1 MARTGY
7 RRIFPKLSIWVNSDI
22 PHGVTLRF
30 ITFLPGFLLVLFSQ
44 SFSFCAVAV
53 GFQCA
58 IVMGH
63 TSSHCADSGGTCW
76 QCNGHGQ
83 GEARNEGCGDDPAK
97 RADHDPIGSITKVKP
112 VWPSTIQEKGTES
125 PLTSVAAAAALSQ
138 ECGDDALQKMMSTG
152 SFSAKTGAISRQSDI
167 SDLDMKGSLYSG
179 SDCSTR
185 SSHRKHCT
193 KLKLVET
200 MGHVPSTALQLVIN
214 NPRSLVHVYEL
225 DAELGKGAFGTVR
238 LGCIRATGAKRAI
251 KTISSLSRDSQKQ
264 FFC

>member
-1 MARTGY
+1 M
-7 RRIFPKLSIWVNSDI
+7 
-22 PHGVTLRF
+22 
-30 ITFLPGFLLVLFSQ
+30 
-44 SFSFCAVAV
+44 
-53 GFQCA
+53 
-58 IVMGH
+58 
-63 TSSHCADSGGTCW
+63 
-76 QCNGHGQ
+76 
-83 GEARNEGCGDDPAK
+83 
-97 RADHDPIGSITKVKP
+97 
-112 VWPSTIQEKGTES
+112 
-125 PLTSVAAAAALSQ
+125 
-138 ECGDDALQKMMSTG
+138 
-152 SFSAKTGAISRQSDI
+152 KTGAISQQSDI

-225 DAELGKGAFGTVR
+225 DTELGKGAFGTVR